1 MTDIQRNTQDGKLLL
16 PELSLVHCNLAQTH
30 GKEEKRKKIL
40 SLSLFD
46 LHGRLFKVNLLAEVY
61 VTS

>member
-1 MTDIQRNTQDGKLLL
+1 MTDIQRNTQDGKLVLS
-16 PELSLVHCNLAQTH
+16 ELSLVHCNLAQTH
-30 GKEEKRKKIL
+30 GKKEKKIL

>member
-1 MTDIQRNTQDGKLLL
+1 MADIQCNTSDGKLLL
-16 PELSLVHCNLAQTH
+16 PELSLVHCNLAQTR
-30 GKEEKRKKIL
+30 GKKKIFP

-46 LHGRLFKVNLLAEVY
+46 LRGRLFKVNLLAEVY